1 MAAVLRSHVLGAW
14 HTPSDE
20 GRPLYDAVTGA
31 EVARLSS
38 AGVDFAAAL
47 DYGRRVG
54 GPALRELT
62 FHQRAALLKA
72 LAGHLREHREELYA
86 SSAHSGATLYDSPLR
101 RRRRHRRAAGLRV
114 EGPSGAAGRHGVRR
128 G

>member
-1 MAAVLRSHVLGAW
+1 MAAALRSHVLGAW

-20 GRPLYDAVTGA
+20 GRPLFDAVTGA

-47 DYGRRVG
+47 
-54 GPALRELT
+54 LE
-62 FHQRAALLKA
+62 
-72 LAGHLREHREELYA
+72 A
-86 SSAHSGATLYDSPLR
+86 SEPIAPQSYNS
-101 RRRRHRRAAGLRV
+101 
-114 EGPSGAAGRHGVRR
+114 VR